1 MAKQVIM
8 QEIDVFGLFEALKRD
23 GYTKLSDH
31 VINDDPGT
39 AGDSSRDPE
48 K

>member
-1 MAKQVIM
+1 MHEV
-8 QEIDVFGLFEALKRD
+8 DVFGLFNDL
-23 GYTKLSDH
+23 YTKGSAKLSDH
-31 VINDDPGT
+31 FINEDPGT